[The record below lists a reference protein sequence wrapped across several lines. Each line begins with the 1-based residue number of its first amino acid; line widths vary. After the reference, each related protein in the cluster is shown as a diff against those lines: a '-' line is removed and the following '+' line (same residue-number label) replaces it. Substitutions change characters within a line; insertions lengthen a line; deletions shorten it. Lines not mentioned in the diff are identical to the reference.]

1 MSFTEY
7 ETAVIQKL
15 NECEQFKGWSFDD
28 LKESIYTDFEYGDV
42 LENFYHQGK
51 TVDEAADILDAGTWI
66 FM

>member
-1 MSFTEY
+1 MTFTEY

-15 NECEQFKGWSFDD
+15 NECEQFENWSFDD

-42 LENFYHQGK
+42 LEKFYHQGK

>member
-1 MSFTEY
+1 MTFPDY

-28 LKESIYTDFEYGDV
+28 LKDSIYNDFEYSDN
-42 LENFYHQGK
+42 LKQFYNEGK
-51 TVDEAADILDAGTWI
+51 SIEEAVERLDAGTWI

>member
-1 MSFTEY
+1 MTFTEY

-15 NECEQFKGWSFDD
+15 NECEQFERWSFDD
-28 LKESIYTDFEYGDV
+28 LKEFIYEEFKYDDD
-42 LENFYHQGK
+42 LKRFYNEGK

>member
-42 LENFYHQGK
+42 LENFYHPQN
-51 TVDEAADILDAGTWI
+51 
-66 FM
+66 

>member
-1 MSFTEY
+1 MTYTEY

-15 NECEQFKGWSFDD
+15 NECEQFKRWTFDD
-28 LKESIYTDFEYGDV
+28 LKECIYEEFEYNDD
-42 LENFYHQGK
+42 LKRFYNEGK

>member
-1 MSFTEY
+1 MTFTEY

-15 NECEQFKGWSFDD
+15 NECEQFKHWAFED
-28 LKESIYTDFEYGDV
+28 LKESIYTDFEYGDD

-51 TVDEAADILDAGTWI
+51 TVDEAADILDTGTWI

>member
-1 MSFTEY
+1 MTFTEY

-15 NECEQFKGWSFDD
+15 NECEQFERWSFDD
-28 LKESIYTDFEYGDV
+28 LKEFIYEEFKYNDD
-42 LENFYHQGK
+42 LKRFYNEGK

>member
-15 NECEQFKGWSFDD
+15 NEREQFVGWSSDD
-28 LKESIYTDFEYGDV
+28 LKEFIYEEFGYDED
-42 LENFYHQGK
+42 LKRFYNEGK
-51 TVDEAADILDAGTWI
+51 TIEESTDILDVGTWI

>member
-1 MSFTEY
+1 MSFQEY

-28 LKESIYTDFEYGDV
+28 LKESIYNDFEYGDN
-42 LENFYHQGK
+42 LKQFYNEGK
-51 TVDEAADILDAGTWI
+51 SIDEAAEILDAGTWI

>member
-15 NECEQFKGWSFDD
+15 NECEQFKGLSFDD

>member
-1 MSFTEY
+1 MTFTEY

-15 NECEQFKGWSFDD
+15 NECEQFECWSFDD
-28 LKESIYTDFEYGDV
+28 LKESIYIDFEYGDD
-42 LENFYHQGK
+42 LKNFYNQGK

>member
-1 MSFTEY
+1 MTFIEY

-15 NECEQFKGWSFDD
+15 NDCEQFKGWSFDD

-42 LENFYHQGK
+42 LENFYNQGK
-51 TVDEAADILDAGTWI
+51 TVNEAADILDVGTWI

>member
-1 MSFTEY
+1 MTFTEY

-15 NECEQFKGWSFDD
+15 NECEQFECWSFDD

>member
-1 MSFTEY
+1 MTFTEY

-15 NECEQFKGWSFDD
+15 NKCEQFEHWTFED

>member
-1 MSFTEY
+1 MTFTEY

-28 LKESIYTDFEYGDV
+28 LKESIYKDFEYSCD
-42 LENFYHQGK
+42 LKHFYNQGK
-51 TVDEAADILDAGTWI
+51 TVDEAADILDTGTWI